1 MVLVGSISIDHSSFS
16 LSGNRTS
23 DD

>member
-1 MVLVGSISIDHSSFS
+1 MQFKGLYDLDS

-23 DD
+23 YTNYLE